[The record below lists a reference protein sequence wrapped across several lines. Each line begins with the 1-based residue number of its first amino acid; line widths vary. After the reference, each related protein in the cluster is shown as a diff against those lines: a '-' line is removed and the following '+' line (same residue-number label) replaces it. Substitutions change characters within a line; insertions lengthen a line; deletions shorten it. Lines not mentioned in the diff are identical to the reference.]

1 MMRALQPR
9 QAPTMQ
15 HSVMLLVFILLIAI
29 VGMQALNDTLHW
41 YTPFLVALG
50 VILLAALV
58 QLPARR
64 DD

>member
-1 MMRALQPR
+1 
-9 QAPTMQ
+9 MQ